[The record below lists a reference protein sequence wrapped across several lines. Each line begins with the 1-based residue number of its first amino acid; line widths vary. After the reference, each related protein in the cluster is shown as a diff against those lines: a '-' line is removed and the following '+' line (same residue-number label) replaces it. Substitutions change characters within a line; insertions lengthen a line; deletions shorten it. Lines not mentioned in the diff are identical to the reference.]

1 MPKRSKR
8 YAAAAAKI
16 VPNKTYS
23 LADALKLVK
32 ESPVKFDASV
42 ELHIKLGIDP
52 KKSDQSVRG
61 SIQLPHGTGKTKR
74 VIAFVDSNHEAEAK
88 EAGADII
95 GTKEVIDKIKQTS
108 KIDFDVAVATPD
120 MMRQLAPIARIL
132 GQKGLMPNPKTET
145 VSPDVKKM
153 IMAVKAGKVNFKNDA
168 TCNIHVA
175 VGKVSFT
182 EAQLSENIAAS
193 LEAIRRAKPATA
205 KGTYMKSISLAQT
218 MGPGIAIA
226 LSA

>member
-182 EAQLSENIAAS
+182 ETQLSENITAS